1 MPYGIGTRRLVVAFW
16 RALLAALVMVVLL
29 AILDQH
35 LSTGWRMFVLER
47 ALKAA
52 WAATAALFAGIAA
65 GLILDSAAPRRA
77 TSAYRRHLFAALK
90 WLVVLAASSG
100 ALGYFV
106 ADWTPLSA
114 GFAIL
119 TLVLWLIAGSAGAA
133 AGR

>member
-1 MPYGIGTRRLVVAFW
+1 MPYGIGPRRFAVAFW
-16 RALLAALVMVVLL
+16 RALVAALAIVVLL

-35 LSTGWRMFVLER
+35 LSTGWRMLVLER
-47 ALKAA
+47 ALKAV

-65 GLILDSAAPRRA
+65 ELILDSAAPRRA
-77 TSAYRRHLFAALK
+77 TSASRRHLFAALK

-106 ADWTPLSA
+106 PDWTPLSA
-114 GFAIL
+114 GFAIV
-119 TLVLWLIAGSAGAA
+119 TLVLWLIAGAAGVA